1 MINSNINLNEI
12 NQQLNK
18 YKVLYRVLKLENDN
32 LKYNYRVLYDQN
44 QVLIKNNNELL
55 FIKSEYERI
64 TSNRFYR
71 FFRKIYRGLK
81 KILGRK

>member
-1 MINSNINLNEI
+1 MIDNNINLKEI

>member
-1 MINSNINLNEI
+1 MIDNNINLKEI
-12 NQQLNK
+12 NQQ
-18 YKVLYRVLKLENDN
+18 LENDN

>member
-1 MINSNINLNEI
+1 MIDNNINLKEI

-81 KILGRK
+81 KNLGRK